1 MNVSPKIGVLDMTV
15 SEKKSGVVARRA
27 PNLTDDSIRQ
37 IIDLLDG
44 WTGTLTWELLIDAIA
59 ERRFTAYT
67 RQALHKHERI
77 RLAFAQCKKRISEGR
92 GEETRRVESPELQAA
107 LERIERLQ
115 VVNDR
120 LQSENQRLLE
130 QFATWAYNAHS
141 RGLDNSFLSQPMPP
155 IDRETSKRSKR
166 G

>member
-1 MNVSPKIGVLDMTV
+1 MAV
-15 SEKKSGVVARRA
+15 SEKDSGVVSRRA
-27 PNLTDDSIRQ
+27 PNLTDNSIKQ
-37 IIDLLDG
+37 IVDLLDG
-44 WTGTLTWELLIDAIA
+44 WTGMLTWELLIDSIA
-59 ERRFTAYT
+59 ERRFTTYT

-77 RLAFAQCKKRISEGR
+77 RLAFAQCKKRLSEGR

-115 VVNDR
+115 AVTDR

-155 IDRETSKRSKR
+155 IDRETSRRRKRA
-166 G
+166 

>member
-1 MNVSPKIGVLDMTV
+1 MAVSD
-15 SEKKSGVVARRA
+15 KKSVLVSRRA
-27 PNLTDDSIRQ
+27 PNLTDDSIGK

-44 WTGTLTWELLIDAIA
+44 WTGTLTWEGLIDAIA
-59 ERRFTAYT
+59 ERRFTTYT

-77 RLAFAQCKKRISEGR
+77 RLAFAQCKKRISDGR
-92 GEETRRVESPELQAA
+92 GGETRRVESPELQAA

-115 VVNDR
+115 AVNDR
-120 LQSENQRLLE
+120 LASENQRLLE

-155 IDRETSKRSKR
+155 IDRETSKRKKR
-166 G
+166 A